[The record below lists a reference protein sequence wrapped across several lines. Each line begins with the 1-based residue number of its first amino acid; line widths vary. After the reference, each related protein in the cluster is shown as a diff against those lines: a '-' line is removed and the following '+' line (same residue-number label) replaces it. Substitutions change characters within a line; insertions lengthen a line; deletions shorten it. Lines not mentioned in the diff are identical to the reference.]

1 MGDHTAAEVGSGGGC
16 CGTVDEVRISV
27 ASAVVAAS
35 VSFWSAVGAAPAAE
49 IPDSHLVPTMSVSRN
64 VSLSTSE
71 ARQIVSGARAGRAVG
86 HVVRFASVGM
96 TAHRRDGRSLLA
108 LSGTW
113 RIPMSTKVASVD
125 FFRVVGGDAL
135 AEILARGDVAMGETA
150 AEVRKARVGD
160 VLTLRSKSFKARTFT
175 IGAIVADEFVDSG
188 DLAISTDVMAAR
200 LGLPR
205 ISRVTITGIT
215 SPSAVVKGLRS
226 KGVVIGS
233 TWRLRTSW
241 DAPNP
246 DGTLGLA
253 TVKKLFGE
261 LKYKPNGGTAVR
273 IDTEWALR
281 NITWKKI
288 YDEIPL
294 NHNCHKIVAEAL
306 QGALR
311 EIEARGLAGEIDVS
325 NTNRYGGCLT
335 TRYNRLAGTFPGL
348 SRHAYGMAVD
358 LNPSTNLQWAT
369 PTIDCRVVRIMRKW
383 GFAWGGN
390 FWPADGMHFE
400 WVGEPRHEMGY
411 KSRYCPN
418 LKEPP
423 RTTFPGPGTT
433 TTTTSTTSSTSTV
446 PPETTSSSPPTD
458 SGASVASVP

>member
-1 MGDHTAAEVGSGGGC
+1 MRASIATAVAGVSLLFGLVPVAGAE
-16 CGTVDEVRISV
+16 TVPPTPLVESMPSD
-27 ASAVVAAS
+27 
-35 VSFWSAVGAAPAAE
+35 
-49 IPDSHLVPTMSVSRN
+49 HLVPTMSVSRN
-64 VSLSTSE
+64 VSLTTSE
-71 ARQIVSGARAGRAVG
+71 ARRMVAGARAGGAVG
-86 HVVRFASVGM
+86 HVVRYATVGL
-96 TAHRRDGRSLLA
+96 TAHRREGRKMLSLP
-108 LSGTW
+108 GTW
-113 RIPMSTKVASVD
+113 RIPMYTKVASVD
-125 FFRVVGGDAL
+125 FFRAVGGDAL
-135 AEILARGDVAMGETA
+135 AEVVARGDVAMGETA

-160 VLTLRSKSFKARTFT
+160 VLTLRSMSFRPRTFT
-175 IGAIVADEFVDSG
+175 VGAIVADEFVDSG

-215 SPSAVVKGLRS
+215 KPSSVLKGLRS
-226 KGVVIGS
+226 KGVTIG
-233 TWRLRTSW
+233 TQWRLRTSW
-241 DAPNP
+241 DPPNP

-261 LKYKPNGGTAVR
+261 VRYRPNGGNAVR
-273 IDTEWALR
+273 IDSAWALR

-294 NHNCHKIVAEAL
+294 NHNCHTVVADAL
-306 QGALR
+306 QSALR
-311 EIEARGLAGEIDVS
+311 EIKTRGLANQINVA

-358 LNPSTNLQWAT
+358 INPSTNLQWAT

-400 WVGEPRHEMGY
+400 WVGEPRHTMGY

-418 LKEPP
+418 L
-423 RTTFPGPGTT
+423 TTVPKTSFPGSTPVTT
-433 TTTTSTTSSTSTV
+433 TTTTSTAPTTTSE
-446 PPETTSSSPPTD
+446 PPVTTTSSPPAD
-458 SGASVASVP
+458 STTSVASVP